1 MYPEGTVSLEITR
14 CARTGRLISGPVM
27 WTVDFGP
34 GRVEANA
41 VLTPDWD
48 KWAIEMRD
56 HGILI
61 MILLPNSTA
70 LTALMDKLFGP
81 FKAACRENSQV
92 LYAKRIQEHSTAVN
106 VIKAKMSRGEEVT
119 KEEKRLTRS
128 AVRMKQEDVGEIV
141 FGELQEDGQ
150 PHPES
155 PFIKDFTP
163 EKIMHGAE
171 EVSLHSLALV
181 DTMI

>member
-1 MYPEGTVSLEITR
+1 MVAARKEGSMDGPLFRQFILTQTKRMYPEGTVSLEITR

-81 FKAACRENSQV
+81 FKAACRENLRTHRFSTPRES
-92 LYAKRIQEHSTAVN
+92 KSTA
-106 VIKAKMSRGEEVT
+106 R
-119 KEEKRLTRS
+119 R
-128 AVRMKQEDVGEIV
+128 
-141 FGELQEDGQ
+141 
-150 PHPES
+150 
-155 PFIKDFTP
+155 
-163 EKIMHGAE
+163 
-171 EVSLHSLALV
+171 
-181 DTMI
+181 